1 MNACGKGKEKH
12 RPCTMHQHTNL
23 MLVLI
28 VINIG
33 HDIFFR
39 FINLLRAGT
48 QSAVVYS
55 LRRLGASNK
64 YLNQIK
70 QKRQTPNRRETEKIK
85 GDSKQGMAKN
95 EHG

>member
-1 MNACGKGKEKH
+1 
-12 RPCTMHQHTNL
+12 

-48 QSAVVYS
+48 QSAVVYR
-55 LRRLGASNK
+55 LRRLGASNE
-64 YLNQIK
+64 YLNQTTETNAE
-70 QKRQTPNRRETEKIK
+70 QKRNRE
-85 GDSKQGMAKN
+85 N
-95 EHG
+95 